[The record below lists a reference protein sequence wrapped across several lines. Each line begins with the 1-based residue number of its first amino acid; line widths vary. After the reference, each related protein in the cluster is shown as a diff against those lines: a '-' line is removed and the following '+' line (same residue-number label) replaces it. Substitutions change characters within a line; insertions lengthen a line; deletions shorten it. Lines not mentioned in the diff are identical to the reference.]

1 MFCSCFIPQQMFP
14 LRSSIAVARQ
24 WMDLQIVDFPSD
36 LCGFS
41 QRLVGFRLPDDGD
54 KFLSGCPVNIV
65 RQCMAMLRW
74 TMACSVMQIVD
85 QINQT
90 TTFLTDMDL

>member
-24 WMDLQIVDFPSD
+24 WMDLQIVDSPSD

-41 QRLVGFRLPDDGD
+41 QRLVGFRLPDDSDRQVLKWMPSEYSLPKYGD
-54 KFLSGCPVNIV
+54 VALNNGMFRYANC
-65 RQCMAMLRW
+65 
-74 TMACSVMQIVD
+74 
-85 QINQT
+85 
-90 TTFLTDMDL
+90 